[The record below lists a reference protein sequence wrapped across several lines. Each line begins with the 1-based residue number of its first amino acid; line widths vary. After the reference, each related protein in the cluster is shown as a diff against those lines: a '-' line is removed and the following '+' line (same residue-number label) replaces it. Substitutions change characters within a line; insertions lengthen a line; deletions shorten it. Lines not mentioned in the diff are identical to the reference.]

1 MAKKAPKTKPGDK
14 HAGGRPSKYQ
24 GAETIR
30 KVCAA
35 AQILRDKPESF
46 LSCCIQAQIA
56 DMLDI
61 AESTLYEWVRQ
72 YPEFSES
79 LKRWET
85 ARNATLPKLAKT
97 LPPAIWIFK
106 AKNMLGWTDKQSVEV
121 GGPDGS
127 PVRVNLEKVITT
139 IDPNGSHSGGD

>member
-1 MAKKAPKTKPGDK
+1 MAKKTTKTTPAK

-30 KVCAA
+30 KVYAA
-35 AQILRDKPESF
+35 AQLLRDKPESF
-46 LSCCIQAQIA
+46 LSCCTQAQIA

-61 AESTLYEWVRQ
+61 AESTLYEWANQ

-106 AKNMLGWTDKQSVEV
+106 AKNMLGWRDAKDVNLSGKD
-121 GGPDGS
+121 GGPIHS
-127 PVRVNLEKVITT
+127 KLT
-139 IDPNGSHSGGD
+139 IEIVKTK